1 MNEVARKL
9 CLLFATEKPY
19 KIIFTAIEAINKEDC
34 KYEENVTN
42 FGTALFKLVN
52 QIYDIKEEK

>member
-19 KIIFTAIEAINKEDC
+19 KIIFTAIEAINKEKC
-34 KYEENVTN
+34 QYEKNVTDLGVAA
-42 FGTALFKLVN
+42 FRLAN
-52 QIYDIKEEK
+52 QVLDLKEEA